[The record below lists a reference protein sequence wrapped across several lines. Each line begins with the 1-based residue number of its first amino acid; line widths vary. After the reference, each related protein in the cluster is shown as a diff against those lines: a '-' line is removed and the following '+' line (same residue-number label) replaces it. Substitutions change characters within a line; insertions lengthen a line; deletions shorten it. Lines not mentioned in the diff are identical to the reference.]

1 MAYKSLHEF
10 IDELERKG
18 ELKRIGTKVSAI
30 LEITEITDRVCKNQ
44 GPALLFE
51 QVDDYSIPVLTNAF
65 GSMKRMALAL
75 GVEDINQV
83 VTEIENII
91 TTPIPYSLIDKFKLI
106 PKISQFASFIP
117 KKVSSGLCK
126 EIINKDNPS
135 LDFLPILKCWPND
148 AGRFFTLPIV
158 ITKNPKTGICNLGM
172 YRMQVYDSKTTGM
185 HWHPHKVGAKHFQLY
200 KELGEKM
207 PVAVCLGGDPAII
220 YAATAPLP
228 EDIDEMI
235 FAGFL
240 RKKPVE
246 IISCETINLQ
256 IPANSEIVLEG
267 YVDPSEDLRLEGP
280 FGDHTGYYSL
290 QDKFP
295 VFHITCITHRKNPVY
310 PATIVGKPPMEDCFM
325 AKATERI
332 FLPLIKLIFPEIKDI
347 NLPIEGVFHNLAFVS
362 IKKTYPGHAKKVMHG
377 LWGLGQLMF
386 TKIIVILDEDVDVQ
400 NLQEVIWRIGN
411 NIDPERDFVFVQGP
425 VDILDHA
432 APYSGLGS
440 KVGIDATRKF
450 KEEGFMRKW
459 PEEIKMSKEV
469 KKRIDSIWHE
479 LKLVIG

>member
-1 MAYKSLHEF
+1 MVYNSLHEF
-10 IDELERKG
+10 IEELERVG
-18 ELKRIGTKVSAI
+18 ELKRIATKVSPI

-51 QVDDYSIPVLTNAF
+51 QVENSSIPVVTNAF

-75 GVEDINQV
+75 GVEDINQIAM
-83 VTEIENII
+83 EFENLIN
-91 TTPIPYSLIDKFKLI
+91 TSPPDNLIDKLKLI

-117 KKVSSGLCK
+117 KKISSGVCK
-126 EIINKDNPS
+126 EVIKRDNFS

-148 AGRFFTLPIV
+148 GGRFITLPIV
-158 ITKNPKTGICNLGM
+158 ITKNPKTGIRNLGM

-185 HWHPHKVGAKHFQLY
+185 HWHPHKGGAKHFQLY

-220 YAATAPLP
+220 YSATAPLP
-228 EDIDEMI
+228 EDTDELI

-246 IISCETINLQ
+246 IVSCETINLQ

-267 YVDPSEDLRLEGP
+267 YVDPNEELRLEGP

-290 QDKFP
+290 EEMYP
-295 VFHITCITHRKNPVY
+295 VFHITCITHRKNPIY
-310 PATIVGKPPMEDCFM
+310 PATIVGKPPMEDCFL

-332 FLPLIKLIFPEIKDI
+332 FLPLIKLIFPEIIDI

-362 IKKTYPGHAKKVMHG
+362 IKKSYPGHAKKVMHG
-377 LWGLGQLMF
+377 LWGLGQLIF

-400 NLQEVIWRIGN
+400 NLQEVIWRLGN
-411 NIDPERDFVFVQGP
+411 NIDPERDFTFVQGP
-425 VDILDHA
+425 VDTLNHA
-432 APYSGLGS
+432 APYPGLGS

-450 KEEGFMRKW
+450 KEEGFMRQW
-459 PEEIKMSKEV
+459 PEDIKMAKEV
-469 KKRIDSIWHE
+469 KKKIDSLWHA
-479 LKLVIG
+479 LF

>member
-10 IDELERKG
+10 IEELERVG
-18 ELKRIGTKVSAI
+18 ELKRIRTKVNPI

-51 QVDDYSIPVLTNAF
+51 QVDGYSIPVLTNAF
-65 GSMKRMALAL
+65 GSMKRMALSL
-75 GVEDINQV
+75 GVENINQV
-83 VTEIENII
+83 VTEIENLI
-91 TTPIPYSLIDKFKLI
+91 TTEIPDNLIDKLKLI
-106 PKISQFASFIP
+106 PKVSQFASFIP
-117 KKVSSGLCK
+117 KKVSSGFCK
-126 EIINKDNPS
+126 EVIKKDNPE
-135 LDFLPILKCWPND
+135 LDFLPILKCWPED
-148 AGRFFTLPIV
+148 GGRFLTLPVV
-158 ITKNPKTGICNLGM
+158 ITKNPKTGVRNLGM

-207 PVAVCLGGDPAII
+207 PVAVCLGGDPTIT

-228 EDIDEMI
+228 DDIDELM

-246 IISCETINLQ
+246 IVSCETINLQ
-256 IPANSEIVLEG
+256 IPANSEVVLEG
-267 YVDPSEDLRLEGP
+267 YVEPAEDLRIEGP

-290 QDKFP
+290 QDKYP

-332 FLPLIKLIFPEIKDI
+332 FLPLIKLIFPEIIDI

-362 IKKTYPGHAKKVMHG
+362 IKKNYPGQAKKVMHG

-386 TKIIVILDEDVDVQ
+386 TKIIAIFDEDVDVQ
-400 NLQEVIWRIGN
+400 NLQEVIWRLGN

-432 APYSGLGS
+432 APYPGLGS

-450 KEEGFMRKW
+450 KEEGFVREW
-459 PEEIKMSKEV
+459 PNDIKMSKEV
-469 KKRIDSIWHE
+469 KKKIDSIWQE
-479 LKLVIG
+479 LF